1 MKDYSLRQRN
11 WLAVERLPGY
21 VPKLNPV
28 SGEISS
34 FLAFGGVS
42 SIRFL
47 SRSSDFLQY
56 ARRPE

>member
-11 WLAVERLPGY
+11 WLTVERLPGY
-21 VPKLNPV
+21 VPELNPF
-28 SGEISS
+28 SGEIAS

-42 SIRFL
+42 SIRFF